1 MGKILSAKYQVYKD
15 IEGKYRFRLRAA
27 NNKILAV
34 SEAYESKAGC
44 INGVKSVQKN
54 CQSEIEDKTVDCK
67 QLPNPKY
74 ELFVDKALKFRF
86 NLIASNGQVIASSEA
101 YNSKQGCMRGIE
113 AVKNS
118 CGAVIEDLTVGQ
130 VAEKVEKAVTGVVDT
145 GIAML
150 SPPNVVDSGS
160 TVTFEGWLMDSKTGK
175 GIEKAAIDI
184 WERDR
189 SFMRDKVLTSGITA
203 KDGSFSIN
211 WNAKQ
216 QDWWDDTVELYAKF
230 QGTENYKPARSANY
244 QIKVLWYAKQK
255 VKVKA

>member
-1 MGKILSAKYQVYKD
+1 MGKILSTKYQVYKD
-15 IEGKYRFRLRAA
+15 IGGKYRFRLRAA

-54 CQSEIEDKTVDCK
+54 CQSQIEDKTVECK
-67 QLPNPKY
+67 RLPDPKY
-74 ELFVDKALKFRF
+74 ELFVDAKLKFRF
-86 NLIASNGQVIASSEA
+86 NLIASNGQTIASSEA

-118 CGAVIEDLTVGQ
+118 CGAVIEDLTVDQ
-130 VAEKVEKAVTGVVDT
+130 VAEKIEDQVTGIVDT

-150 SPPNVVDSGS
+150 SPPNVVESGS

-175 GIEKAAIDI
+175 GIEEAAINI

-189 SFMRDKVLTSGITA
+189 SFMRDKMLTSGVTA
-203 KDGSFSIN
+203 KDGSFNIN
-211 WNAKQ
+211 WTAKQ
-216 QDWWDDTVELYAKF
+216 QDWWDDAVELYAKF
-230 QGTENYKPARSANY
+230 KGTENYKPARSANY
-244 QIKVLWYAKQK
+244 QIKVLWYAKPK
-255 VKVKA
+255 VKG